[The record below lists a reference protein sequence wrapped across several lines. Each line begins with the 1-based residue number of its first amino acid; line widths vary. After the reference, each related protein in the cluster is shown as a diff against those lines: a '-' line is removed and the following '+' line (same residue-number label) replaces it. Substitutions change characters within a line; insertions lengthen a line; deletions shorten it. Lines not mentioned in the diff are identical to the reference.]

1 MTKFLTTIILSIF
14 LTVPFQSF
22 AQNKVCG
29 SYKGYIQDDMHQNP
43 EFYKSILEKNQN
55 LKQEFERIQNNLD
68 FNSLRSTS
76 DNKKIIPVVV
86 HIIHDDGPENVSDEV
101 VQYAIDALNRNI
113 NGQSN
118 LFESRTPDVFAAL
131 RGVPNVEFRLAR
143 TDPEGQLTNGIVRV
157 KSPLSNEPSP
167 RNAVKALS
175 YWNSYQYFN
184 IWVIKKF
191 LPESN
196 GNTLLGFAQF
206 PFSGSMATDGVV
218 LIYSE
223 FNDPSSS
230 TLTHE
235 AGHWLGL
242 CHPWD
247 CGAGTC
253 GDDNIFDTPPAR
265 EANYGV
271 SFNNFPYHVGLQN
284 QGCIADSMNWAGEMF
299 MNYMDYTPDQFTT
312 MFSKGQVEVINET
325 LQGDGTV
332 PGFRQ
337 YMWSDVNIDETGTSD
352 GFLPPICTKQL
363 NIFENNDAYQVCIG
377 EETWFRSN
385 SRIFGNNISSV
396 EWDFGDGTITSGSYN
411 GQLGHYELHTYANEG
426 TYDVKLTITYD
437 EVIKLRAS
445 DPSLIP
451 ATDPS
456 LIQTITTDKVVQGTQ
471 DELNNMS
478 ASSISS
484 HYIDSLGKYW
494 GLEDTTFYRGK
505 VQETIY
511 EYDYTNTC
519 VAEIVKSAFVTVNPA
534 SSQNTSP
541 ETYDFYSGLSTDW
554 TVTENNYDNS
564 VWAISDLSQ
573 QARWEWYAGSNGSMK
588 INNFELSEKGIIGG
602 YSEII
607 SKSFNLSSYT
617 TPAIKFSWSGAALNT
632 FPTNELR
639 VHYSTNCGENWLSL
653 ATLDP
658 VTTSRS
664 GYIATNFIPN
674 ENDWLDT
681 VLTKNALK
689 NNNVKFKVSY
699 DGGTT
704 NHNNIYIDDIKIGEA
719 SSLLNE
725 NRNSISQKVTVF
737 PNPLD
742 ESSSI
747 LLENFGGQETNIEII
762 NILGEKVDNIYKGFI
777 QSDYYEIN
785 NLRARIKKDG
795 IYFVRAT
802 SSSNKS
808 FTKKIILN

>member
-1 MTKFLTTIILSIF
+1 MTKFLSTTILSIF

-43 EFYKSILEKNQN
+43 EFYQSISEKNQS

-68 FNSLRSTS
+68 ISSLRSTS

-101 VQYAIDALNRNI
+101 VQEAIDALNRNI

-143 TDPEGQLTNGIVRV
+143 IDPNGESTNGIVRV
-157 KSPLSNEPSP
+157 KSPLTNEPSP
-167 RNAVKALS
+167 RNAVKSVS

-325 LQGDGTV
+325 LEGDGTV

-337 YMWSDVNIDETGTSD
+337 YMWSEVNIDETGTSD
-352 GFLPPICTKQL
+352 GFLPPTCTKQL

-385 SRIFGNNISSV
+385 SRIFGNSISSV

-426 TYDVKLTITYD
+426 TYDVKFKITYD
-437 EVIKLRAS
+437 EVIKVRAS

-451 ATDPS
+451 ASDPS
-456 LIQTITTDKVVQGTQ
+456 LIQAITTDKIVQGTQ

-478 ASSISS
+478 ASNISS

-519 VAEIVKSAFVTVNPA
+519 VTEIVKAGFITVSPSV
-534 SSQNTSP
+534 SSNSSP
-541 ETYDFYSGLSTDW
+541 EEYSFETGIGNDWIVADNSAEESIWTNVNGSYSGF
-554 TVTENNYDNS
+554 
-564 VWAISDLSQ
+564 
-573 QARWEWYAGSNGSMK
+573 EWSNGSLVV
-588 INNFELSEKGIIGG
+588 NNFERVKVGVIGG
-602 YSEII
+602 YTEIV
-607 SKSFNLSSYT
+607 SKSFNLSNFS
-617 TPAIKFSWSGAALNT
+617 TPAIKFSWAGAALNT
-632 FPTNELR
+632 FPTNEIT

-653 ATLDP
+653 GTLDP
-658 VTTSRS
+658 VTTSRA
-664 GYIATNFIPN
+664 GYIATNFVPN

-689 NNNVKFKVSY
+689 NNNIKFKIAYSA
-699 DGGTT
+699 GTT
-704 NHNNIYIDDIKIGEA
+704 AHNNIYIDNIKIGEA
-719 SSLLNE
+719 SSLFNE
-725 NRNSISQKVTVF
+725 NNNSISQKISVF

-747 LLENFGGQETNIEII
+747 LLENFGGQETSIDII
-762 NILGEKVDNIYKGFI
+762 NILGEKVYNIFEGVI
-777 QSDYYEIN
+777 QSDYLEIN

>member
-1 MTKFLTTIILSIF
+1 MTKFLSTTILSIF

-43 EFYKSILEKNQN
+43 EFYQSISEKNQS

-68 FNSLRSTS
+68 ISSLRSTS

-101 VQYAIDALNRNI
+101 VQEAIDALNRNI

-143 TDPEGQLTNGIVRV
+143 IDPNGESTNGIVRV
-157 KSPLSNEPSP
+157 KSPLTNEPSP
-167 RNAVKALS
+167 RNAVKSVS

-325 LQGDGTV
+325 LEGDGTV

-337 YMWSDVNIDETGTSD
+337 YMWSEVNIDETGTSD
-352 GFLPPICTKQL
+352 GFLPPTCTKQL

-385 SRIFGNNISSV
+385 SRIFGNSISSV

-426 TYDVKLTITYD
+426 TYDVKFKITYD
-437 EVIKLRAS
+437 EVIKVRAS

-456 LIQTITTDKVVQGTQ
+456 LIQAITTDKIVQGTQ

-478 ASSISS
+478 ASNISS

-519 VAEIVKSAFVTVNPA
+519 VTEIVKAGFITVSPSV
-534 SSQNTSP
+534 SSNSSP
-541 ETYDFYSGLSTDW
+541 EEYSFETGIGNDW
-554 TVTENNYDNS
+554 TVADNS
-564 VWAISDLSQ
+564 AEESIWTNVNGSYSGF
-573 QARWEWYAGSNGSMK
+573 EWSNGSLVV
-588 INNFELSEKGIIGG
+588 NNFERVKVGAIGG
-602 YSEII
+602 YTEIV
-607 SKSFNLSSYT
+607 SKSFNLSNFS
-617 TPAIKFSWSGAALNT
+617 TPAIKFSWAGAALNT
-632 FPTNELR
+632 FPTNEIT

-653 ATLDP
+653 GTLDP
-658 VTTSRS
+658 VTTSRA
-664 GYIATNFIPN
+664 GYIATNFVPN

-689 NNNVKFKVSY
+689 NNNIKFKIAYSA
-699 DGGTT
+699 GTT
-704 NHNNIYIDDIKIGEA
+704 AHNNIYIDNIKIGEA
-719 SSLLNE
+719 SSLFNE
-725 NRNSISQKVTVF
+725 NNNSISQKISVF

-747 LLENFGGQETNIEII
+747 LLENFGGQETSIDII
-762 NILGEKVDNIYKGFI
+762 NILGEKVYNIFEGVI
-777 QSDYYEIN
+777 QSDYLEIN

-802 SSSNKS
+802 GSSNKS

>member
-1 MTKFLTTIILSIF
+1 MTKFLSTTILSIF

-29 SYKGYIQDDMHQNP
+29 SYKGYIEDDMHQNP
-43 EFYKSILEKNQN
+43 EFYQSISEKNQS

-68 FNSLRSTS
+68 ISSLRSTS

-101 VQYAIDALNRNI
+101 VQDAIDALNRNI

-143 TDPEGQLTNGIVRV
+143 TDPNGESTNVIVRV
-157 KSPLSNEPSP
+157 KSPLTNEPSP
-167 RNAVKALS
+167 RNAVKSVS

-325 LQGDGTV
+325 LEGDGTV

-337 YMWSDVNIDETGTSD
+337 YMWSEVNIDETGTSD
-352 GFLPPICTKQL
+352 GFLPPTCTKQL

-385 SRIFGNNISSV
+385 SRIFGNSISSV

-426 TYDVKLTITYD
+426 TYDVKFKITYD
-437 EVIKLRAS
+437 EVIKVRAS

-451 ATDPS
+451 ASDPS
-456 LIQTITTDKVVQGTQ
+456 LIQAITTDKIVQGTQ

-478 ASSISS
+478 ASNISS

-519 VAEIVKSAFVTVNPA
+519 VTEIVKAGFITVSPSV
-534 SSQNTSP
+534 SSNSSP
-541 ETYDFYSGLSTDW
+541 EEYSFETGIGNDW
-554 TVTENNYDNS
+554 TVADNS
-564 VWAISDLSQ
+564 AEESIWTNVNGSYSGF
-573 QARWEWYAGSNGSMK
+573 EWSNGSLVV
-588 INNFELSEKGIIGG
+588 NNFERVKVGVIGG
-602 YSEII
+602 YTEIV
-607 SKSFNLSSYT
+607 SKSFNLSNFS
-617 TPAIKFSWSGAALNT
+617 TPAIKFSWAGAALNT
-632 FPTNELR
+632 FPTNEIT

-653 ATLDP
+653 GTLDP
-658 VTTSRS
+658 VTTSRA
-664 GYIATNFIPN
+664 GYIATNFVPN

-689 NNNVKFKVSY
+689 NNNIKFKIAYSA
-699 DGGTT
+699 GTT
-704 NHNNIYIDDIKIGEA
+704 AHNNIYIDNIKIGEA
-719 SSLLNE
+719 SSLFNE
-725 NRNSISQKVTVF
+725 NNNLISQKISVF

-747 LLENFGGQETNIEII
+747 LLENFGGQETSIDII
-762 NILGEKVDNIYKGFI
+762 NILGEKVYNIFEGVI
-777 QSDYYEIN
+777 HSDYLEIN

>member
-1 MTKFLTTIILSIF
+1 MTKFLSTIILSIF

-43 EFYKSILEKNQN
+43 EFYQSISEKNQS

-68 FNSLRSTS
+68 ITSLRSTS

-101 VQYAIDALNRNI
+101 VQEAIDALNRNI

-143 TDPEGQLTNGIVRV
+143 IDPNGEPTNGIVRV
-157 KSPLSNEPSP
+157 KSPLTNEPSP
-167 RNAVKALS
+167 RNAVKSVS

-325 LQGDGTV
+325 LEGDGTV

-337 YMWSDVNIDETGTSD
+337 YMWSEVNIDETGTSD
-352 GFLPPICTKQL
+352 GFLPPTCTKQL

-385 SRIFGNNISSV
+385 SRIFGNSISSV

-426 TYDVKLTITYD
+426 TYDVKFKITYD
-437 EVIKLRAS
+437 EVIKVRAS

-456 LIQTITTDKVVQGTQ
+456 LIQAITTDKIVQGTQ

-478 ASSISS
+478 ASNISS

-519 VAEIVKSAFVTVNPA
+519 VTEIVKAGFITVSPSV
-534 SSQNTSP
+534 SSNSSP
-541 ETYDFYSGLSTDW
+541 EEYSFETGIGNDW
-554 TVTENNYDNS
+554 TVADNS
-564 VWAISDLSQ
+564 AEESIWTNVNGSYSGF
-573 QARWEWYAGSNGSMK
+573 EWSNGSLVV
-588 INNFELSEKGIIGG
+588 NNFERVKVGVIGG
-602 YSEII
+602 YTEIV
-607 SKSFNLSSYT
+607 SKSFNLSNFS
-617 TPAIKFSWSGAALNT
+617 TPAIKFSWAGAALNT
-632 FPTNELR
+632 FPTNEIT

-653 ATLDP
+653 GTLDP
-658 VTTSRS
+658 VTTSRA
-664 GYIATNFIPN
+664 GYIATNFVPN

-689 NNNVKFKVSY
+689 NNNIKFKIAYSA
-699 DGGTT
+699 GTT
-704 NHNNIYIDDIKIGEA
+704 AHNNIYIDNIKIGEA
-719 SSLLNE
+719 SSLINE
-725 NRNSISQKVTVF
+725 NNTSISQKVSVF

-747 LLENFGGQETNIEII
+747 LLENFAGQEASIDII
-762 NILGEKVDNIYKGFI
+762 NILGEKVYNIFEGVI
-777 QSDYYEIN
+777 QSDYFEIN

>member
-1 MTKFLTTIILSIF
+1 MTKFLSTTILSIF
-14 LTVPFQSF
+14 LMVPFQSF

-29 SYKGYIQDDMHQNP
+29 SYKGYIEDDMHQNP
-43 EFYKSILEKNQN
+43 EFYQSISEKNQS

-68 FNSLRSTS
+68 ISSLRSTS

-101 VQYAIDALNRNI
+101 VQEAIDALNRNI

-143 TDPEGQLTNGIVRV
+143 IDPNGESTNGIVRV
-157 KSPLSNEPSP
+157 KSPLTNEPSP
-167 RNAVKALS
+167 RNAVKSVS

-325 LQGDGTV
+325 LEGDGTV

-337 YMWSDVNIDETGTSD
+337 YMWSEVNIDETGTSD
-352 GFLPPICTKQL
+352 GFLPPTCTKQL

-385 SRIFGNNISSV
+385 SRIFGNSISSV

-426 TYDVKLTITYD
+426 TYDVKFKITYD
-437 EVIKLRAS
+437 EVIKVRAS

-456 LIQTITTDKVVQGTQ
+456 LIQAITTDKIVQGTQ

-478 ASSISS
+478 ASNISS

-519 VAEIVKSAFVTVNPA
+519 VTEIVKAGFITVSPSV
-534 SSQNTSP
+534 SSNSSP
-541 ETYDFYSGLSTDW
+541 EEYFFETGIGNDW
-554 TVTENNYDNS
+554 TVADNS
-564 VWAISDLSQ
+564 AEESIWTNVNGSFSGF
-573 QARWEWYAGSNGSMK
+573 EWSNGSLVV
-588 INNFELSEKGIIGG
+588 NNFERVKVGVIGG
-602 YSEII
+602 YTEIV
-607 SKSFNLSSYT
+607 SKSFNLSNFS
-617 TPAIKFSWSGAALNT
+617 TPAIKFSWAGAALNT
-632 FPTNELR
+632 FPTNEIT

-653 ATLDP
+653 GTLDP
-658 VTTSRS
+658 VTTSRA
-664 GYIATNFIPN
+664 GYIATNFVPN

-689 NNNVKFKVSY
+689 NNNIKFKIAYSA
-699 DGGTT
+699 GTT
-704 NHNNIYIDDIKIGEA
+704 AHNNIYIDNIKIGEA
-719 SSLLNE
+719 SSLFNE
-725 NRNSISQKVTVF
+725 NNNSISQKISVF

-747 LLENFGGQETNIEII
+747 LLENFGGQETSIDII
-762 NILGEKVDNIYKGFI
+762 NILGEKVYNIFEGVI
-777 QSDYYEIN
+777 QSDYLEIN

>member
-29 SYKGYIQDDMHQNP
+29 SYKGYIEDDMHQNP
-43 EFYKSILEKNQN
+43 EFYQSISEKNQS

-68 FNSLRSTS
+68 ISSLRSTS

-101 VQYAIDALNRNI
+101 VQEAIDALNRNI

-143 TDPEGQLTNGIVRV
+143 IDPNGESTNGIVRV
-157 KSPLSNEPSP
+157 KSPLTNEPSP
-167 RNAVKALS
+167 RNAVKSVS

-325 LQGDGTV
+325 LEGDGTV

-337 YMWSDVNIDETGTSD
+337 YMWSEVNIDETGTSD
-352 GFLPPICTKQL
+352 GFLPPTCTKQL

-385 SRIFGNNISSV
+385 SRIFGNSISSV

-426 TYDVKLTITYD
+426 TYDVKFKITYD
-437 EVIKLRAS
+437 EVIKVRAS

-451 ATDPS
+451 ASDPS
-456 LIQTITTDKVVQGTQ
+456 LIQAITTDKIVQGTQ

-478 ASSISS
+478 ASNISS

-519 VAEIVKSAFVTVNPA
+519 VTEIVKAGFITVSPSV
-534 SSQNTSP
+534 SSNSSP
-541 ETYDFYSGLSTDW
+541 EEYSFETGIGNDW
-554 TVTENNYDNS
+554 TVADNS
-564 VWAISDLSQ
+564 AEESIWTNVNGSYSGF
-573 QARWEWYAGSNGSMK
+573 EWSNGSLVV
-588 INNFELSEKGIIGG
+588 NNFERVKVGVIGG
-602 YSEII
+602 YTEIV
-607 SKSFNLSSYT
+607 SKSFNLSNFS
-617 TPAIKFSWSGAALNT
+617 TPAIKFSWAGAALNT
-632 FPTNELR
+632 FPTNEIT

-653 ATLDP
+653 GTLDP
-658 VTTSRS
+658 VTTSRA
-664 GYIATNFIPN
+664 GYVATNFVPN

-689 NNNVKFKVSY
+689 NNNIKFKIAYSA
-699 DGGTT
+699 GTT
-704 NHNNIYIDDIKIGEA
+704 AHNNIYIDNIKIGEA
-719 SSLLNE
+719 SSLFNE
-725 NRNSISQKVTVF
+725 NNNSISQKISVF

-747 LLENFGGQETNIEII
+747 LLENFGGLETSIDII
-762 NILGEKVDNIYKGFI
+762 NILGEKVYNIYEGVI
-777 QSDYYEIN
+777 QSDYFEIN

>member
-1 MTKFLTTIILSIF
+1 MTKFLSTTILSIF
-14 LTVPFQSF
+14 LMIPFQSF
-22 AQNKVCG
+22 SQNKVCG
-29 SYKGYIQDDMHQNP
+29 SYKGYIEDDMHQNP
-43 EFYKSILEKNQN
+43 EFYHSISEKNQS

-68 FNSLRSTS
+68 ISSLRSTS

-101 VQYAIDALNRNI
+101 VQEAIDALNRNI

-143 TDPEGQLTNGIVRV
+143 IDPNGESTNGIVRV
-157 KSPLSNEPSP
+157 KSPLTNEPSP
-167 RNAVKALS
+167 RNAVKSVS

-325 LQGDGTV
+325 LEGDGTV

-337 YMWSDVNIDETGTSD
+337 YMWSEVNIDETGTSD
-352 GFLPPICTKQL
+352 GFLPPTCTKQL

-385 SRIFGNNISSV
+385 SRIFGNSISSV

-426 TYDVKLTITYD
+426 TYDVKFKITYD
-437 EVIKLRAS
+437 EVIKVRAS

-456 LIQTITTDKVVQGTQ
+456 LIQAITTDKIVQGTQ

-478 ASSISS
+478 ASNISS

-519 VAEIVKSAFVTVNPA
+519 VTEIVKAGFITVSPSV
-534 SSQNTSP
+534 SSNSSP
-541 ETYDFYSGLSTDW
+541 EEYSFETGIGNDW
-554 TVTENNYDNS
+554 TVADNS
-564 VWAISDLSQ
+564 AEESIWTNVNGSYSGF
-573 QARWEWYAGSNGSMK
+573 EWSNGSLVV
-588 INNFELSEKGIIGG
+588 NNFERVKVGVIGG
-602 YSEII
+602 YTEIV
-607 SKSFNLSSYT
+607 SKSFNLSNFS
-617 TPAIKFSWSGAALNT
+617 TPAIKFSWAGAALNT
-632 FPTNELR
+632 FPTNEIT

-653 ATLDP
+653 GTLDP
-658 VTTSRS
+658 VTTSRA
-664 GYIATNFIPN
+664 GYIATNFVPN

-689 NNNVKFKVSY
+689 NNNIKFKIAYSA
-699 DGGTT
+699 GTT
-704 NHNNIYIDDIKIGEA
+704 AHNNIYIDNIKIGEA
-719 SSLLNE
+719 SSLFNE
-725 NRNSISQKVTVF
+725 NNNSISQKISVF

-747 LLENFGGQETNIEII
+747 LLENFGGQETSIDII
-762 NILGEKVDNIYKGFI
+762 NILGEKVYNIFEGVI
-777 QSDYYEIN
+777 QSDYFEIN

>member
-1 MTKFLTTIILSIF
+1 MTKFLSTTILSIF

-29 SYKGYIQDDMHQNP
+29 SYKGYIQDDIHQNP
-43 EFYKSILEKNQN
+43 EFYQSISEKNQS

-68 FNSLRSTS
+68 ISSLRSTS
-76 DNKKIIPVVV
+76 DYKKIVPVVV

-101 VQYAIDALNRNI
+101 VQEAIDALNRNI

-143 TDPEGQLTNGIVRV
+143 IDPNGESTNGIVRV
-157 KSPLSNEPSP
+157 KSPLTNEPSP
-167 RNAVKALS
+167 RNAVKSVS

-325 LQGDGTV
+325 LEGDGTV

-337 YMWSDVNIDETGTSD
+337 YMWSEVNIDETGTSD
-352 GFLPPICTKQL
+352 GFLPPTCTKQL

-385 SRIFGNNISSV
+385 SRIFGNSISSV

-426 TYDVKLTITYD
+426 TYDVKFKITYD
-437 EVIKLRAS
+437 EVIKVRAS

-456 LIQTITTDKVVQGTQ
+456 LIQAITTDKIVQGTQ

-478 ASSISS
+478 ASNISS

-519 VAEIVKSAFVTVNPA
+519 VTEIVKAGFITVSPSV
-534 SSQNTSP
+534 SSNSSP
-541 ETYDFYSGLSTDW
+541 EEYSFETGIGNDW
-554 TVTENNYDNS
+554 TVADNS
-564 VWAISDLSQ
+564 AEESIWTNVNGSYSGF
-573 QARWEWYAGSNGSMK
+573 EWSNGSLVV
-588 INNFELSEKGIIGG
+588 NNFERVKVGVIGG
-602 YSEII
+602 YTEIV
-607 SKSFNLSSYT
+607 SKSFNLSNFS
-617 TPAIKFSWSGAALNT
+617 TPAIKFSWAGAALNT
-632 FPTNELR
+632 FPTNEIT

-653 ATLDP
+653 GTLDP
-658 VTTSRS
+658 VTTSRA
-664 GYIATNFIPN
+664 GYIATNFVPN

-689 NNNVKFKVSY
+689 NNNIKFKIAYSA
-699 DGGTT
+699 GTT
-704 NHNNIYIDDIKIGEA
+704 AHNNIYIDNIKIGEA
-719 SSLLNE
+719 SSLFNE
-725 NRNSISQKVTVF
+725 NNNSISQKISVF

-747 LLENFGGQETNIEII
+747 LLENFGGQETSIDII
-762 NILGEKVDNIYKGFI
+762 NILGEKVYNIFEGVI
-777 QSDYYEIN
+777 QSDYLEIN

-802 SSSNKS
+802 GSSNKS